1 MNSKLNGIAPLALE
15 GVEIA
20 IIDGAVHFSGVISMR
35 SPSETVTPFLH
46 KIHAVAVESGV
57 KALTVNLMK
66 LRFMNSSS
74 IRSLVDWIEWIR
86 AEPEGKRYVLQFVT
100 KSDVTWQATTLSAIQ
115 CLGGEHV
122 VVRAGV

>member
-1 MNSKLNGIAPLALE
+1 MNGKLSAIPPLALE

-20 IIDGAVHFSGVISMR
+20 VQDGAVHLSGVISMR
-35 SPSETVTPFLH
+35 SPSETVTPFLRKVH
-46 KIHAVAVESGV
+46 DAAVEGGV
-57 KALTVNLMK
+57 RVLTVNLVK

-74 IRSLVDWIEWIR
+74 IRSLVDWVEWIR

-100 KSDVTWQATTLSAIQ
+100 KADVTWQATTLSAIQ

-122 VVRAGV
+122 VVRAGA